1 MSVATQEVTSV
12 QFTVGKL
19 DAGMA
24 ILLSPDHHL
33 VEFPATILPEGITT
47 GSIVNLTI
55 ERNEDEERR
64 LREEFV
70 SIQEDIFKQFSTPPE
85 PPTISLKSVTQTS
98 ITIQWKPLKLHSADL
113 RGIDVYRSGQKLS
126 IQVPGFSTSCKLS
139 GLDVAHD
146 YEIWISLRT
155 SAGILVSNR
164 VNVKTHTLENLSGIN
179 ISFAAIPHEGEV
191 EALQALLK
199 RIGANWTDEL
209 TTDNTHL
216 VCSQARGP
224 KYERAVEWNIP
235 VVSPDFLRACETNG
249 KVQPAHLYYVMPAAK
264 SGSPELSGAG
274 NSGAYSGGPV
284 GGGQRTTY

>member
-85 PPTISLKSVTQTS
+85 PPTISLKCLQKRTKIKHPGSR
-98 ITIQWKPLKLHSADL
+98 IQHL
-113 RGIDVYRSGQKLS
+113 I
-126 IQVPGFSTSCKLS
+126 
-139 GLDVAHD
+139 
-146 YEIWISLRT
+146 
-155 SAGILVSNR
+155 AGILVSNR

-284 GGGQRTTY
+284 G